1 MKRLFFISIIFL
13 VFLRGWSLS
22 DNKDKAESEEAN
34 NKAKATDKM

>member
-13 VFLRGWSLS
+13 VRGCSLS